1 MASAQEI
8 SPFVVFDGRSRKL
21 RSPPGVSS
29 SSIPGALGRSFGV
42 LIAPPPPGSHSQK
55 TKGNLP

>member
-8 SPFVVFDGRSRKL
+8 SPFVVLGGRSRKL

-29 SSIPGALGRSFGV
+29 SSIPGALGRNFAD
-42 LIAPPPPGSHSQK
+42 LDRAAAA
-55 TKGNLP
+55 